1 MMPANKEQP
10 ANPTPAFVFP
20 EDTYVIFQWL
30 DPADLVSEP
39 AYQRVISQL
48 RVAKMAKEFDIN
60 LMEAL
65 TVSWRDGY
73 KLVVVDGQHRWQA
86 AIKASIPAVPC
97 RIIKG
102 LSLENEALLFHQ
114 LATQRAGLT
123 LEQRFKAR
131 LLGGDPIAVGIY
143 AAVTAAGFILGS
155 GSTGNP
161 KQISAYGALEN
172 IYVGRNTHGKITQQV
187 AVLKIDEGPWR
198 IQRVLST
205 LNLAWP
211 GDARAV
217 LADSLLGMHR
227 FLTRYAD
234 LITGDQA
241 AAKLS
246 AAPFIAVE
254 QRSGTLYRLNN
265 GSHEV
270 CMENAVWE
278 AYNKGLHSRKLP
290 NRNRAKPV

>member
-1 MMPANKEQP
+1 MPANKEQSV
-10 ANPTPAFVFP
+10 NPTPAFTFP

-86 AIKASIPAVPC
+86 AIKAGISTVPC

-131 LLGGDPIAVGIY
+131 LLGGDPIAVGIHT
-143 AAVTAAGFILGS
+143 AVVAAGYSLGRS
-155 GSTGNP
+155 SRDNP

-172 IYVGRNTHGKITQQV
+172 IYVGHTTHGKITEQP
-187 AVLKIDEGPWR
+187 AVLKLDEGPWR
-198 IQRVLST
+198 IQRVLS
-205 LNLAWP
+205 AVDASWP
-211 GDARAV
+211 NDPRAV
-217 LADSLLGMHR
+217 DGDVLLGLHR

-234 LITGDQA
+234 LITGDLA
-241 AAKLS
+241 ARKW
-246 AAPFIAVE
+246 AAIAFLGIR
-254 QRSGTLYRLNN
+254 QRADTLFRLNT
-265 GSHEV
+265 GAHEICV
-270 CMENAVWE
+270 ENALWE
-278 AYNKGLHSRKLP
+278 AYNKGLRTAKLP
-290 NRNRAKPV
+290 NRNRAKSV

>member
-1 MMPANKEQP
+1 MAATKEQT
-10 ANPTPAFVFP
+10 TPSFIFP

-39 AYQRVISQL
+39 AYQRAINQM

-86 AIKASIPAVPC
+86 AIKAAIPTVPC

-102 LSLENEALLFHQ
+102 LSMENEALLFHQ
-114 LATQRAGLT
+114 LATQRTGLT

-131 LLGGDPIAVGIY
+131 LLGGDPIAVGIN
-143 AAVTAAGFILGS
+143 ASVLAAGFILGS

-172 IYVGRNTHGKITQQV
+172 IYVGRTALTKITEQA
-187 AVLKIDEGPWR
+187 AVLKLDEGPWR
-198 IQRVLST
+198 IQRVLSM
-205 LNLAWP
+205 LDQAWP
-211 GDARAV
+211 NDPRAV
-217 LADSLLGMHR
+217 LQNALLGVHR
-227 FLTRYAD
+227 FLGRYAD
-234 LITGDQA
+234 LITGDQS
-241 AAKLS
+241 AKKL
-246 AAPFIAVE
+246 AGTPFIAIE
-254 QRSGTLYRLNN
+254 QRAATLYRLNSGN
-265 GSHEV
+265 HEV
-270 CMENAVWE
+270 CMENALWE
-278 AYNKGLHSRKLP
+278 AYNKGLRTTKLP
-290 NRNRAKPV
+290 NRNRAKPI